1 MSALVEATVNGL
13 SRIEALVRPLS
24 EDSLRRVLDSG
35 WTVAA
40 TLAHLAF
47 WDRWVEARW
56 SHFLRTG
63 AFHDL
68 PDDITD
74 LVNEAAK
81 PEWHA
86 VPAGESVRLCL
97 DAAASV
103 TRTIQRL
110 SSEHILAAVET
121 GRLALVDRTVHWY
134 PHVDE
139 IDSSQDD
146 LRLGGD
152 SPDGSR

>member
-1 MSALVEATVNGL
+1 MSELVQATVNGL
-13 SRIEALVRPLS
+13 DRIKAFVGPLR
-24 EDSLRRVLDSG
+24 EDSLLRVLDNG

-86 VPAGESVRLCL
+86 VQPAETVRLCL
-97 DAAASV
+97 DAAVSV

-110 SSEHILAAVET
+110 SSGHIRAAVET

-134 PHVDE
+134 PHIDE
-139 IDSSQDD
+139 INAKP
-146 LRLGGD
+146 R
-152 SPDGSR
+152 

>member
-1 MSALVEATVNGL
+1 MNELVEATVNGL
-13 SRIEALVRPLS
+13 SRIETLVRSLG
-24 EDSLRRVLDSG
+24 EDSLRRVLDNG

-47 WDRWVEARW
+47 WDRWVEVRW

-74 LVNEAAK
+74 LINDAAK
-81 PEWHA
+81 SEWHA
-86 VPAGESVRLCL
+86 VPPAETARLCL
-97 DAAASV
+97 AAAASV
-103 TRTIQRL
+103 TRTIQHL
-110 SSEHILAAVET
+110 SSGHILHAVET

-134 PHVDE
+134 PHADE
-139 IDSSQDD
+139 INSKP
-146 LRLGGD
+146 G
-152 SPDGSR
+152 

>member
-1 MSALVEATVNGL
+1 MSTLVEATVNGL
-13 SRIEALVRPLS
+13 SRIETVVRSLG
-24 EDSLRRVLDSG
+24 EDSLRQMLDSG

-81 PEWHA
+81 PGWHA
-86 VPAGESVRLCL
+86 VPPGETVRLCL
-97 DAAASV
+97 DAAVSV
-103 TRTIQRL
+103 TRTIQGL
-110 SSEHILAAVET
+110 SSANILAAVET
-121 GRLALVDRTVHWY
+121 GRLALIDRTMHWY

-139 IDSSQDD
+139 INAKS
-146 LRLGGD
+146 G
-152 SPDGSR
+152 

>member
-1 MSALVEATVNGL
+1 MSALVDATVNGL
-13 SRIEALVRPLS
+13 GRVEALVRPLR
-24 EDSLRRVLDSG
+24 EDSLRQVLDSG
-35 WTVAA
+35 WTIAA

-56 SHFLRTG
+56 SHFVRTG

-81 PEWHA
+81 AEWHA
-86 VPAGESVRLCL
+86 VPPPETVGLCL

-110 SSEHILAAVET
+110 SPGHILAAVET

-139 IDSSQDD
+139 ISAAS
-146 LRLGGD
+146 G
-152 SPDGSR
+152 